1 VKSFSYREKKK
12 YYDERCIQPIDPM
25 VNWQHIADMIYEA
38 GMLKR
43 VSREGWKLIGV
54 KNPEHVASHSLRAAQ
69 IGYILAKL
77 EGYEKPEEVCSML
90 VFHDIG
96 ETRIGDIH
104 KIACRYLQDDESQ
117 AVHDQLQG
125 LEDIGSDLFSLWEQ
139 IETRNTV
146 AGVIA
151 KDADLLEMV
160 ATAREYERLGYHG
173 ARDWIERTSQRLKT
187 SSAKQLLHA
196 LTKRHP
202 DTWWKDLKKIEDTR

>member
-1 VKSFSYREKKK
+1 
-12 YYDERCIQPIDPM
+12 
-25 VNWQHIADMIYEA
+25 
-38 GMLKR
+38 
-43 VSREGWKLIGV
+43 
-54 KNPEHVASHSLRAAQ
+54 
-69 IGYILAKL
+69 
-77 EGYEKPEEVCSML
+77 ML

-160 ATAREYERLGYHG
+160 ATAREYERLGYSG
-173 ARDWIERTSQRLKT
+173 RPFSLWIPN
-187 SSAKQLLHA
+187 HA
-196 LTKRHP
+196 GRN
-202 DTWWKDLKKIEDTR
+202 